1 MRVFTFQTPDVLDI
15 LQYKGIYYAD
25 IKLCREHNDYG
36 RDIARLNGK
45 VPIWVFTKMKL
56 DDVASSMFTYRC
68 EMSLDIE
75 DFCKLVM
82 IELELDRQ
90 PLIGLAH
97 NSCDYACIIDSIH
110 LSQLVMAY
118 SLHPRDGYFVNI
130 SRIDGL
136 VTNQL
141 TPSFPSFY
149 DTNVKKSDT
158 PLTNLFNS

>member
-15 LQYKGIYYAD
+15 LQHEGVYYAD
-25 IKLCREHNDYG
+25 IKLCREHADYS

-68 EMSLDIE
+68 EMALDIE

-82 IELELDRQ
+82 IELELDKQ
-90 PLIGLAH
+90 PPIGLTH
-97 NSCDYACIIDSIH
+97 NSYDYACIIDSIH

-118 SLHPRDGYFVNI
+118 SLHSADDWYFVDI

-136 VTNQL
+136 VTNQA

-149 DTNVKKSDT
+149 DTKRRRDKVV
-158 PLTNLFNS
+158 